1 MEFTITAAAIATL
14 ISAATSAT
22 ITLLISRTNKIKHL
36 DDQLDDIL
44 KIAVQYPYL
53 ESKSFTSTW
62 NDKKDTEAE
71 EYLRYDLYCTLLF
84 NYLSRLSK
92 HFKYDKDKIDGYVA
106 AKDWVRLHKDY
117 WNNPYEDFENI
128 DSYDKKFKELIAE
141 YLK

>member
-1 MEFTITAAAIATL
+1 MEITITAATIATL

-22 ITLLISRTNKIKHL
+22 VTLLINRSNKLKHL

-53 ESKSFTSTW
+53 ESSSFTKTW
-62 NDKKDTEAE
+62 NDKKDTEEE

-84 NYLSRLSK
+84 NYLARLSSY
-92 HFKYDKDKIDGYVA
+92 FKYDKKKIDDYVA

-117 WNNPYEDFENI
+117 WNNPYDTYENV
-128 DSYDKKFKELIAE
+128 DSYNKEFKELINE
-141 YLK
+141 YIK